1 MNTPLKFDPLG
12 RPNFQ
17 LEHSDL
23 RSHHEHVAWDTVPSI
38 WRHKRL
44 ISLLV
49 AAALVLAAL
58 AIPLMPRKYSAEA
71 IVYPNLFSREQGRP
85 VALASI
91 DAASLVNG
99 EARLIRSD
107 AILRAVAKRL
117 GEDPEATKPRS
128 WARRSLDWVRSM
140 FLPETR
146 NHSPFDRTVAIL
158 RSKVGVMNDTRSYL
172 ISISFTAS
180 SPEEACS
187 SPVTQCRS

>member
-12 RPNFQ
+12 QPNFQ

-49 AAALVLAAL
+49 AAALALASL

-107 AILRAVAKRL
+107 AILRAVAKR
-117 GEDPEATKPRS
+117 
-128 WARRSLDWVRSM
+128 
-140 FLPETR
+140 
-146 NHSPFDRTVAIL
+146 
-158 RSKVGVMNDTRSYL
+158 VGDTRSFLHGVLPRGGLFVTCYAM
-172 ISISFTAS
+172 SIMINATFDVTLEGRCRAYGSGACLAS
-180 SPEEACS
+180 GSDL
-187 SPVTQCRS
+187 